1 MKKGITLIELMI
13 YVAIVSL
20 ILAVALGSSGGCSV
34 SDGTRK
40 GTLTKFSSKGR
51 IWTTYEGELVMG
63 GFKSDG
69 EGKIQANVWEFS
81 VHTDNPDKDAIV
93 ATLNE
98 AIEHDYPVAI
108 KYHQSM
114 FVGPWNG
121 STAYDVRSVIAV
133 TNSAS
138 KKE

>member
-69 EGKIQANVWEFS
+69 EGKMQANVWEFS

-98 AIEHDYPVAI
+98 AIEHD
-108 KYHQSM
+108 
-114 FVGPWNG
+114 
-121 STAYDVRSVIAV
+121 
-133 TNSAS
+133 
-138 KKE
+138 